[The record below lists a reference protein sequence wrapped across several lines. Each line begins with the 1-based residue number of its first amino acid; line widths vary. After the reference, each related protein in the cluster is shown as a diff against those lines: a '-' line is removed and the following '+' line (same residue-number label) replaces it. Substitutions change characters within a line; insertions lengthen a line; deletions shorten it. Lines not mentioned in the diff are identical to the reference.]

1 MTAAHNQDLLK
12 AIKAFDKDAMRA
24 ALKAGAFA
32 DTPMDDKGT
41 TPLLHFAAGPWHD
54 RIECIQMLLEHGAN
68 ANHADVNGQ
77 TALHRVGC
85 NSAWKSEQ
93 VVEILLAHKADLH
106 QPDKFGNTPL
116 HATVRHWLGSNSP
129 FVLLAMLQAG
139 GDVHIKNKAGSS
151 PLDIAVNTR
160 KTPEEKERVTEM
172 FTRYAAKR
180 KAAADAVQQH
190 IQSEQDKLRKLS
202 RQKPGLK
209 LKK

>member
-1 MTAAHNQDLLK
+1 VAATHNQDLIK
-12 AIKAFDKDAMRA
+12 AIKAFDKGAMET

-41 TPLLHFAAGPWHD
+41 TPLLHFAAANWHD
-54 RIECIQMLLEHGAN
+54 RIECVQMLLRYGAN
-68 ANHADVNGQ
+68 ANHADTNGQ
-77 TALHRVGC
+77 TALHRVGR
-85 NSAWKSEQ
+85 NTAWKSEQ
-93 VVEILLAHKADLH
+93 IVEALLLHKADLN

-116 HATVRHWLGSNSP
+116 HDTVRHWLGSNSP

-139 GDVHIKNKAGSS
+139 GDVHIKNKAGFS

-172 FTRYAAKR
+172 FNRYAAQR
-180 KAAADAVQQH
+180 KAAADTLQQH
-190 IQSEQDKLRKLS
+190 IQTEQDRLRKLS
-202 RQKPGLK
+202 RQKPRLK